1 MTAEDSLVI
10 GDVVGQHA
18 GKSKV
23 NGGHIGE
30 SASRRYNAARLGTG
44 YALEFA
50 TVGQG
55 LCQCLLPT
63 CNRCPN
69 EARVNVTRLGADFSQ
84 EGCARQANSA
94 RPHGGLRQHFNSFS
108 SGARL
113 RLQRGVAQATPSIQ
127 LCRCKSLRLWPI
139 PIRVSSLPLAAETQ
153 QHLHELC
160 CLDLSFP
167 SPE

>member
-1 MTAEDSLVI
+1 MTAKDSFVI

-18 GKSKV
+18 GKSNV

-30 SASRRYNAARLGTG
+30 SASRRCNAALLGTG

-55 LCQCLLPT
+55 LCQCLPPT
-63 CNRCPN
+63 CNRFHN
-69 EARVNVTRLGADFSQ
+69 EARVIVTRLGADFSQ
-84 EGCARQANSA
+84 EGCVRQANRA
-94 RPHGGLRQHFNSFS
+94 RPHGGLHQHFNSFS
-108 SGARL
+108 SDARL
-113 RLQRGVAQATPSIQ
+113 RLQRGVAQTTPSIQ
-127 LCRCKSLRLWPI
+127 LCRRRSHRLWPI
-139 PIRVSSLPLAAETQ
+139 PTRVSSLPLAAETQ

-167 SPE
+167 SP